1 MLIFSGQDVEQAS
14 GRKAETSTRL
24 SAFDLRPFLRKLLGT
39 TSKLLFPL
47 VNYEETAENAY

>member
-14 GRKAETSTRL
+14 GRKAEISARL
-24 SAFDLRPFLRKLLGT
+24 SILDLRPFLRKLLE
-39 TSKLLFPL
+39 KLVSYYFPL